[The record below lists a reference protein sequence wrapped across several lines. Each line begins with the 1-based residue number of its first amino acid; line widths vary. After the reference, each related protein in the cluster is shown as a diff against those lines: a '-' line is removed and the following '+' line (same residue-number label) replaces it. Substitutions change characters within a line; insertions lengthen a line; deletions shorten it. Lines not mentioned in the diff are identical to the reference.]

1 MSKTSAHS
9 KLKLSPMLQLISS
22 NPPTNKRYQ
31 AILHVQE
38 RQKKYRQLLSQ
49 QTDLN
54 NPHLGWI
61 CLEILN
67 EQQKEMQMIT
77 EREKVQNQTI
87 MQGCANDTLVLL
99 HKGKE
104 LYLDAQKISEYIT
117 DDSALLQYM
126 NSQIKADK
134 EESDLLKYFIDQEV
148 QQPLNPDR
156 LKREIMQNDALL
168 EKIRQGQL
176 EEIKHMDQSHNNP
189 FSGLQ
194 KYFEPKRPK
203 KSQPTVSQSYFDKS
217 RNQRTP
223 LALKQARKINET
235 KIETKIPIVSSIKSP
250 LPQKLSQ
257 IKVIEHSPVKVQP
270 PNIEDIEDEFDE
282 SSEHKVPQVLVL
294 SQNTKVQEVEDIDED
309 FDNSPQPEITIT
321 SAPPKQREEE
331 FGFAQKSVPENDF
344 DDGFD
349 ESEPEEKKQPE
360 IKIEP
365 KKESEPKIEPKKEIT
380 ADEPDD
386 FDDGF
391 DSEEKEE
398 PKEEFGFGT
407 EETKQSEKEQEK
419 VTKVEAKPEPPKEE
433 PKDEDDFDD
442 GFDSEESEEK
452 AKPAQ
457 PVQEPI
463 QTKEPNFEFDTS
475 VKAKETPKD
484 DFDFGFME
492 PVKQVQQPET
502 KPKQEAQPVKPEQK
516 DDFDFGFDEPT
527 KQIAQDPIIETK
539 PVNEAKSLNVEP
551 QMDFGFVNHDEN
563 KAKAELKDATVP
575 QKDDFDFGFSAPK
588 EKIEEKI
595 IANNTIEK
603 ESSSKPMEKKDDF
616 DFGFDPNPETIK
628 TNDKEAEKPKVNND
642 FDFDFVTSTQPKQQ
656 KTETKDD
663 FNFDFIS
670 NSKNTENNNNKPKK
684 DGDFDD
690 FDFV

>member
-117 DDSALLQYM
+117 DDNALLQYM

-270 PNIEDIEDEFDE
+270 PNIEDIDEFDE

-331 FGFAQKSVPENDF
+331 FGFAQQSVPENDF

-349 ESEPEEKKQPE
+349 ESEPEEKKEPP
-360 IKIEP
+360 IKIEL
-365 KKESEPKIEPKKEIT
+365 KKELPKIEPKKEIKT
-380 ADEPDD
+380 DEPND

-398 PKEEFGFGT
+398 PKEEFGFG
-407 EETKQSEKEQEK
+407 ETKQNEKEQF
-419 VTKVEAKPEPPKEE
+419 TKVDTNVKPEPPKQA

-452 AKPAQ
+452 AKPTQ
-457 PVQEPI
+457 PV

-484 DFDFGFME
+484 DFDFGFVE
-492 PVKQVQQPET
+492 PVKQEPET
-502 KPKQEAQPVKPEQK
+502 KPKQEVQPVKPEQK

-527 KQIAQDPIIETK
+527 KQISNNPIIETK
-539 PVNEAKSLNVEP
+539 PVEEAQSLNVEP

-563 KAKAELKDATVP
+563 KAKVEQKDATVP
-575 QKDDFDFGFSAPK
+575 QKEDFEFGFSAPK

-595 IANNTIEK
+595 IVNNTIEK
-603 ESSSKPMEKKDDF
+603 ESSSKPVENKDDF
-616 DFGFDPNPETIK
+616 DFGFDPKPEITK
-628 TNDKEAEKPKVNND
+628 AKDKEEKPKVNND
-642 FDFDFVTSTQPKQQ
+642 FDFDFVASTQPKQQ

-670 NSKNTENNNNKPKK
+670 NSKNTENNSNKPKK